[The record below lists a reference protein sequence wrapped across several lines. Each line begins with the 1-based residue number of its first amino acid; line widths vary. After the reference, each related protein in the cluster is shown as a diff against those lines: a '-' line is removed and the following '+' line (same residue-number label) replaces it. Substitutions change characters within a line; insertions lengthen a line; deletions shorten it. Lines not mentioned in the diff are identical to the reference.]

1 MRKSY
6 LGVLFIILTILI
18 LYLTRDFGKI
28 YTISLH
34 VGKPY
39 KEVLRDSTF
48 PVKSKTVIRQTT
60 PPVEDSTWI
69 TSPVIVKFDD
79 PQHGFTLPP
88 TKLVAVGYSKG
99 KVTTVTTSPMLETLP
114 FDELIPLLDHIQQM
128 LKNSGW
134 MPEYEGERHS
144 WFKTD
149 SEANRNALQNLLF
162 DQAVTAGL
170 LIPRKYGMSL
180 IVKCYARCDERDP
193 STAKYLIDVS
203 IGEDFSN
210 RSPLNAPG

>member
-60 PPVEDSTWI
+60 PPEEDSTWI
-69 TSPVIVKFDD
+69 TSPTIMQFDD

-88 TKLVAVGYSKG
+88 SKFVVVGYSEE
-99 KVTTVTTSPMLETLP
+99 KVTTITTSPILETLN
-114 FDELIPLLDHIQQM
+114 FDDLIPILNNLQNT
-128 LKNSGW
+128 LKKSGW
-134 MPEYEGERHS
+134 TLRDQNEN
-144 WFKTD
+144 WFNLGTEPQRK
-149 SEANRNALQNLLF
+149 ALQRLLF
-162 DQAVTAGL
+162 KQAEVVMLA
-170 LIPRKYGMSL
+170 IPKKYML
-180 IVKCYARCDERDP
+180 VLAVKCYVRCDERDP
-193 STAKYLIDVS
+193 NTAKYLIDVS
-203 IGEDFSN
+203 VGEDF
-210 RSPLNAPG
+210 RRK